1 MRALA
6 LWPIYATAV
15 AVGDKK
21 NRVSYV
27 EDAI

>member
-15 AVGDKK
+15 AVGGK